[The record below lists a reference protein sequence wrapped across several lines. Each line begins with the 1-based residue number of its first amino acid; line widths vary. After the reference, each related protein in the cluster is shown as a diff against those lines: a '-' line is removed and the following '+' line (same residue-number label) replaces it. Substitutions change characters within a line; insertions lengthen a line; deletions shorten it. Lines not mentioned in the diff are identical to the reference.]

1 MEREEYDSRL
11 AAIAGHPLM
20 SKAWEV
26 SVEPGWLGIVEDMLA
41 EIAALPKRK
50 RTLFSQVKEKFGG
63 LRLYTVDSRSDAKH
77 AGGGKDP
84 REEAMIVVA
93 RAEAKAAR
101 SCQFCG
107 AKGHIRNVR
116 GWSMCLCEGHWRMAN
131 TPAWPS
137 LSFAERTA
145 LGEPEPRRT
154 IGIDL
159 SQTSDGFA
167 LTVGEDRS
175 TFGAGWR
182 DREAAALNV
191 LLDGE
196 DVTVPSEETLRLL
209 DDTFFV
215 REARLFD
222 VRVGR

>member
-26 SVEPGWLGIVEDMLA
+26 SVEPGWLGIIEGMLA

-50 RTLFSQVKEKFGG
+50 RTHFSQVKEKFGG
-63 LRLYTVDSRSDAKH
+63 LRLYTVDSRS
-77 AGGGKDP
+77 
-84 REEAMIVVA
+84 EEAMIVVA

-107 AKGHIRNVR
+107 AKGHVRSIR
-116 GWSMCLCEGHWRMAN
+116 GWSMCLCAGHDRLAH

-145 LGEPEPRRT
+145 SGEPQPRRT
-154 IGIDL
+154 VGIDL

-209 DDTFFV
+209 DDAFFV

>member
-1 MEREEYDSRL
+1 MEREEFDSRL

-20 SKAWEV
+20 AKAWEV

-41 EIAALPKRK
+41 EIAALPKK
-50 RTLFSQVKEKFGG
+50 RRVAFSQVKEKFGG
-63 LRLYTVDSRSDAKH
+63 LRIYTVDTRSA
-77 AGGGKDP
+77 
-84 REEAMIVVA
+84 EAMIVVS

-101 SCQFCG
+101 SCQLCG

-116 GWSMCLCEGHWRMAN
+116 GWSMCLCEGHAKLAN
-131 TPAWPS
+131 APEWPS
-137 LSFAERTA
+137 LSFAERTS

-154 IGIDL
+154 IGIDFSL
-159 SQTSDGFA
+159 TADGFA

-196 DVTVPSEETLRLL
+196 DVTVPSEETIRLL
-209 DDTFFV
+209 DDALFV
-215 REARLFD
+215 SEARIFD